1 MVSVVNED
9 GTTEAGFLVD
19 EIVRQG
25 ARRMLT
31 AALEA
36 EAEHFTAE
44 LACQRDEAGRR
55 PVVRNCRYRPRP

>member
-1 MVSVVNED
+1 MLVVSAVNED

-19 EIVRQG
+19 EIVRQS

-36 EAEHFTAE
+36 AAEHCTGE
-44 LACQRDEAGRR
+44 LA
-55 PVVRNCRYRPRP
+55 